1 MRKFKFK
8 SNNILINMLFS
19 LILIVT
25 LLLTFT
31 TSFYMKKLSNEKIN
45 SSTVIK
51 TNKNIIRSEKIDEYI
66 NNIDADKYVEDINIK
81 KEITSV
87 LMIEDNKYKAKIFDY
102 KTGKELTLD
111 TIIKKDQIDNFWR
124 KISELLYLKYPKFI
138 ADVLSLNNQENVYYL
153 KDNELII
160 YYYNYTIEPAVNED
174 LFLHVNYNEIKEY
187 LDITVDL
194 DSDYH
199 NEDGFNINKGKKL
212 VAITFDDGPGPYTD
226 YLVDTLNNNK
236 AHATFFML
244 GKNINVYKN
253 SVVNVYNSG
262 NEIGYHSYAHDNFK
276 RQELSTIKSEY
287 DLSNEYLKSII
298 GTTFALTRPP
308 YGSLNEDIK
317 NTLNTPFILWNID
330 TEDWRHKDVEYL
342 TQYVL
347 DNIKEGSI
355 ILFHDIHKTSV
366 QTMEKL
372 LPKLY
377 ALGYQVVTVS
387 TLAEHYG
394 IALEPHQSYR
404 YFK

>member
-1 MRKFKFK
+1 MRKFKLK

-66 NNIDADKYVEDINIK
+66 NNIDSGKYVEDINIK

-174 LFLHVNYNEIKEY
+174 LFLQVNYNEIKDY

-226 YLVDTLNNNK
+226 YLVDILNNNK

-262 NEIGYHSYAHDNFK
+262 NEIGYHSYAHNNFK